1 MTTDQIISIVTS
13 VLPTIILV
21 IGGQFLLN
29 RYEIS
34 RKSKEQEIEL
44 IRSVREKQYAAVESL
59 YASFAK
65 FMALYRLINDKNTNL
80 ENQKTRDGLLQEAIQ
95 AEAEIDALILRI
107 GCEFAQQDTEQLL
120 ESLLG
125 HLRQSVQLWRESI
138 QAGKKIPFWSSQQE
152 DYVRFKET
160 FAATAAF
167 MVHHI
172 QNRLE
177 PPKMRMD
184 ETKLFLMNTFSNKY
198 EFEKY
203 EAATR
208 KRKLTQQL
216 PSEE

>member
-1 MTTDQIISIVTS
+1 MTTDQIVSIVTS
-13 VLPTIILV
+13 ILPTIILV
-21 IGGQFLLN
+21 VGGQFLLN
-29 RYEIS
+29 RYEII

-44 IRSVREKQYAAVESL
+44 VRSVREKQYAAVESL
-59 YASFAK
+59 YGSFAK

-80 ENQKTRDGLLQEAIQ
+80 ENQKIRDELLQKAIQ
-95 AEAEIDALILRI
+95 AESEIDALILRI
-107 GCEFAQQDTEQLL
+107 GCEFAQHDTEQVL

-138 QAGKKIPFWSSQQE
+138 RSGEKLPFWSSEQE

-167 MVHHI
+167 MVHQI

-184 ETKLFLMNTFSNKY
+184 ETKSILMNAFSNKY

-203 EAATR
+203 KSTA
-208 KRKLTQQL
+208 KIK
-216 PSEE
+216 

>member
-1 MTTDQIISIVTS
+1 MTTDQIVSIVTS
-13 VLPTIILV
+13 ILPTIILV

-44 IRSVREKQYAAVESL
+44 IRSVREKQYTAVESL
-59 YASFAK
+59 YGSFAK
-65 FMALYRLINDKNTNL
+65 FMSLYRLIDDGSTDL
-80 ENQKTRDGLLQEAIQ
+80 ANQKTREELLHKAIQ

-107 GCEFAQQDTEQLL
+107 GCEFAQKDTEQIL

-138 QAGKKIPFWSSQQE
+138 QSGEKLPFLSSQQE

-167 MVHHI
+167 MVHQI

-177 PPKMRMD
+177 PPKMRMG
-184 ETKLFLMNTFSNKY
+184 ETQSFLMNAFNNKY
-198 EFEKY
+198 EFEEY
-203 EAATR
+203 ESTAKKSKPR
-208 KRKLTQQL
+208 
-216 PSEE
+216 

>member
-1 MTTDQIISIVTS
+1 MTNDQIVSIITS
-13 VLPTIILV
+13 ILPTIILV

-44 IRSVREKQYAAVESL
+44 IRTVREKQYAAVESL

-65 FMALYRLINDKNTNL
+65 FMALYRIINDHNTDL
-80 ENQKTRDGLLQEAIQ
+80 ENPKTRDDLLQKAIQ
-95 AEAEIDALILRI
+95 AESEIDALILRI
-107 GCEFAQQDTEQLL
+107 GCEFAQQDTEQIL
-120 ESLLG
+120 ETLLG

-138 QAGKKIPFWSSQQE
+138 QSGDKLPFWSSRQK

-167 MVHHI
+167 MVHQI

-184 ETKLFLMNTFSNKY
+184 ETKLFLLNSFSNKY

-203 EAATR
+203 ESTEDKSIER
-208 KRKLTQQL
+208 
-216 PSEE
+216 